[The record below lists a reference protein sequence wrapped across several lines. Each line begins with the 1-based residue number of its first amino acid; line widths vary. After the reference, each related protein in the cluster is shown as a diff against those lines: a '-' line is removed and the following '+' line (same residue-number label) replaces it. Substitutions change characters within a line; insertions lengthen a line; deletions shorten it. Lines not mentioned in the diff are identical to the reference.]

1 MSATTESAGVT
12 PVEAGV
18 TPEQSDDQA
27 TGTAAPAE
35 PATGEGDG
43 LKRALDA
50 ERAQR
55 RELEKALKAER
66 AQREAL
72 ETSQLSE
79 HEQAIAQAR
88 KDAATETVNEWSARL
103 RRSEVRRELAAAG
116 AAPDLLDEIARSD
129 AFADLEID
137 QDGQVVDLGKAVVA
151 YRGSHPS
158 AFAAPRAAAGNFDGG
173 SGGSPALQS
182 WTRDQIGAMDQ
193 REYERLEPEIMR
205 AMREGRIRD

>member
-1 MSATTESAGVT
+1 M
-12 PVEAGV
+12 
-18 TPEQSDDQA
+18 
-27 TGTAAPAE
+27 
-35 PATGEGDG
+35 
-43 LKRALDA
+43 
-50 ERAQR
+50 
-55 RELEKALKAER
+55 
-66 AQREAL
+66 
-72 ETSQLSE
+72 
-79 HEQAIAQAR
+79 
-88 KDAATETVNEWSARL
+88 NEWSARL

-129 AFADLEID
+129 AFAGLEID

-158 AFAAPRAAAGNFDGG
+158 AFGAPRAAAGNFDGG